1 MCLILKS
8 CSQKKKRV
16 PEERIDCETTR
27 EAVVKAAA
35 YFAIVTTNSQR
46 NVHSRF
52 ANLVT
57 DEDPRGPER
66 VMRDAKRGRTKGLTA
81 GKEIRATRYGGLP
94 TGGRRRGVRRGARG
108 RGHARA

>member
-8 CSQKKKRV
+8 FSKKKRV
-16 PEERIDCETTR
+16 PEERIDCEATR

-52 ANLVT
+52 AGFVT

-66 VMRDAKRGRTKGLTA
+66 VMRDAKRGRAKGLTA
-81 GKEIRATRYGGLP
+81 GKEIRDTAVF
-94 TGGRRRGVRRGARG
+94 RRRREVRRSARG